1 MRPFPLTPVKRAGPL
16 CWVISCLFMLGISAP
31 IISAAPAAYYE
42 GKTIRVIIPFSPG
55 GGTDT
60 FGRLIARFLGEH
72 VPGRPTVIAENV
84 TGAGGLLGANE
95 FAERVAHDGTTLLT
109 ASGQL
114 NLRAFLGLR
123 GLRLDLNALQPVVA
137 APMGHIT
144 VISSR
149 AGVSD
154 PTQLPQA
161 RRRLTKGLTDPI
173 GTLESLLALD
183 MLGVTYRPVPGYAG
197 RGETRIGLERGELM
211 INTQSTPAYLAQVR
225 PLVDEGRAIPLY
237 AIGFIDDEGR
247 SIRDPALPDLITAP
261 ELYERIHGRPPSG
274 MIWEAYQA
282 VVPIVQDTRGTIWA
296 HADIPDRA
304 REALQRG
311 ITAMVHDPAFVAAS
325 VNILQGYDVIHGEDL
340 DQIQAALRAPSP
352 EVIAYLREMLST
364 RFGLEF
370 Q

>member
-1 MRPFPLTPVKRAGPL
+1 
-16 CWVISCLFMLGISAP
+16 MLGISAP

-95 FAERVAHDGTTLLT
+95 FAGRVAHDGTTLLT

-114 NLRAFLGLR
+114 NLRAFLGLH
-123 GLRLDLNALQPVVA
+123 GLRLKLNELQPVVA
-137 APMGHIT
+137 APMGHVT

-154 PTQLPQA
+154 ATQLPST

-183 MLGVTYRPVPGYAG
+183 LLGVTYRPVPGYSG
-197 RGETRIGLERGELM
+197 RAETRIGLERGELM
-211 INTQSTPAYLAQVR
+211 INTQSTPAYLARVR

-261 ELYERIHGRPPSG
+261 ELYEHIHGRPPAG

-282 VVPIVQDTRGTIWA
+282 VIPIVQNTRGTLWA
-296 HADIPDRA
+296 HADIPAAA
-304 REALQRG
+304 RDDLQLG
-311 ITAMVHDPAFVAAS
+311 IAAMVRDPAFLAAS
-325 VNILQGYDVIHGEDL
+325 VNILQGYEVIHGEDL
-340 DQIQAALRAPSP
+340 KQIRTALRAPSP
-352 EVIAYLREMLST
+352 EVIAFLREMLTS
-364 RFGLEF
+364 RFGLRF